1 MESFLI
7 GGYDTTEP
15 LKKKAKLMHL
25 PSCTNVRRTTELPE
39 EIMNEEILVRLP
51 VEDLLRVRCVCK
63 SWESLF
69 FTPNF
74 VQAHFRNTLNK
85 NSVYRDCLVA
95 RKSFGFSL
103 LSRYK
108 ETMIHPP
115 RPKVHAL
122 CNSRLVGSINGLL
135 CLVHHNEF
143 FLWNPIIGRY
153 RSFTIPREYVPNV
166 DNRSWPRYRYLIGFC
181 WDCMENN
188 YQVIVCYIFSSFRQG
203 VVYSSNSNSWTK
215 LVVPKFVFPSRV
227 FESASGIE
235 QITPTTIVNEC
246 PYWCYSRFL
255 PKMRRKYTAII
266 KFEVQTQ
273 KFRSLPEID
282 YALVRGQNYNF
293 ANFKDCLA
301 IMVYRSESPKTAV
314 EIYILHE
321 KSGVWN
327 KVFTIGSPQS
337 NLNIGSLLQGFKF
350 GDEIVI
356 QVIDKVFCYDLQSD
370 EVKGF
375 LGSSNQCEVLECFS
389 YTASFV
395 FLEGMER
402 VQSRTIEEVVV

>member
-1 MESFLI
+1 MNL
-7 GGYDTTEP
+7 G
-15 LKKKAKLMHL
+15 
-25 PSCTNVRRTTELPE
+25 SCTNVRRTTELPE

-51 VEDLLRVRCVCK
+51 VEDLLRVRCI
-63 SWESLF
+63 S
-69 FTPNF
+69 
-74 VQAHFRNTLNK
+74 
-85 NSVYRDCLVA
+85 

-122 CNSRLVGSINGLL
+122 CNSRLVGSING
-135 CLVHHNEF
+135 
-143 FLWNPIIGRY
+143 
-153 RSFTIPREYVPNV
+153 
-166 DNRSWPRYRYLIGFC
+166 YLIGFC
-181 WDCMENN
+181 WDSVEND

-227 FESASGIE
+227 FESAFGVE
-235 QITPTTIVNEC
+235 EVTPTTIVNEC

-255 PKMRRKYTAII
+255 PKMRRKYTAIV

-293 ANFKDCLA
+293 ANFMDCLA
-301 IMVYRSESPKTAV
+301 IMVYKSESPKTAV

-375 LGSSNQCEVLECFS
+375 LGSSNQCKVLECFS

-395 FLEGMER
+395 FLEGMKR